1 MIPEPR
7 KAVRMPFE
15 RSISSGS
22 RKFSI
27 SFDLSNGF
35 SLSSE
40 DLRQSKS
47 KVVVV
52 IGSTFFSSK
61 VNFWRLNFGSD
72 LVLRYCKYTCV
83 AVVESHESRR

>member
-1 MIPEPR
+1 MKKESDDNEENTIMIPEPR

-52 IGSTFFSSK
+52 IGSTFLFK
-61 VNFWRLNFGSD
+61 
-72 LVLRYCKYTCV
+72 
-83 AVVESHESRR
+83 